1 MVRFQREI
9 FIAAEPQ
16 KVKAVYMDYSN
27 WHNTF
32 SQTIRSAELLYN
44 RSGIMHIEVRH
55 KTEGL
60 VPNEL
65 IETAPDEVTLKEW
78 KPRYYAVFINRFVPS
93 AKGTVYHVQAHLHL
107 KGFYRALTP
116 FVKGF
121 ARGRLKRFALM
132 PLKKECERQKVVDFR
147 AAVKK

>member
-78 KPRYYAVFINRFVPS
+78 KPRYYAIFINRFIP
-93 AKGTVYHVQAHLHL
+93 APKGTIYQVQAHLHL
-107 KGFYRALTP
+107 KGFYKALRP

-121 ARGRLKRFALM
+121 ARGRLKRFALA
-132 PLKKECERQKVVDFR
+132 PLKKECERLKIVDFS

>member
-1 MVRFQREI
+1 MVRFQGEI

-32 SQTIRSAELLYN
+32 SETIKSAELLYN
-44 RSGIMHIEVRH
+44 RCGIMHIEVLH
-55 KTEGL
+55 KTEGV

-65 IETAPDEVTLKEW
+65 IETAPNELTLKEW
-78 KPRYYAVFINRFVPS
+78 KPRYYAVFINRFVPA
-93 AKGTVYHVQAHLHL
+93 AKGTIYQVQAQLHL
-107 KGFYRALTP
+107 KGIYRALRP

-121 ARGRLKRFALM
+121 APGRLKRFALA
-132 PLKKECERQKVVDFR
+132 PLKKECERQKIADLS
-147 AAVKK
+147 ALLKK